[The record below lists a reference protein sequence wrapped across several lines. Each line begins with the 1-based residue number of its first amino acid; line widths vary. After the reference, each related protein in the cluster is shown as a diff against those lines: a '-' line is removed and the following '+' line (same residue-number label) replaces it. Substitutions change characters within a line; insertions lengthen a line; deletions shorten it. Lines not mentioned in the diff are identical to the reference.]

1 MGGMKTGGK
10 KVDRKQVY
18 CFLVTAMLV
27 CTLLISAFLAY
38 NGVRYSYYS
47 QRDYSLLGFMKDRVW
62 LHIVLFMAAVTGT
75 GVFGNLIKRLAE
87 TTQEKIGT
95 GVLLFTGVWILMVWS
110 LYVWQNP
117 YYPLGDQLNTTAG
130 AYYSLQGNYSMLSP
144 GGYIGM
150 YQQQKGLMFFYEILF
165 TIFGDFSYGEAKQIH
180 VLLGILG
187 LIAGYFFLKLHVQGV
202 ISRIIYC
209 IFYIFCMP
217 FMLYMPYIYGDVPSI
232 SLCMVMFWALSA
244 FGKNGKK
251 RYLVIAAATAG
262 CALLLRM
269 NTWIIL
275 IAVAIGLLLSAL
287 RQWKWKPIL
296 VALLVLLTAE
306 GSVKAV
312 DLAYEIRSGY
322 ESGIGIPSIL
332 WIAMGL
338 QETDG
343 FPGKYNRYQQAVFS
357 EFNYEREP
365 AAEVG
370 REYIKGRMQE
380 FVNNPE
386 EMVDFFKRKLQTQ
399 WLEPLFAS
407 LYSTNSFEDNKP
419 VPEWINDL
427 YYGASHDTVWRIA
440 NYYQSTVYLSLF
452 VFVAFALLRKEKE
465 QLDSVFW
472 IPLISVVGGF
482 LFSMIWENQSRYV
495 LPYFVFMLLYVPL
508 GLEKAAFVLLN
519 FFSRIHMSS
528 LGYIDVMRKER
539 GKNR

>member
-1 MGGMKTGGK
+1 MDSMKTGGK
-10 KVDRKQVY
+10 RLNRNQVY
-18 CFLVTAMLV
+18 CFLVTSMLV
-27 CTLLISAFLAY
+27 FALLISAFLAY
-38 NGVRYSYYS
+38 NGVRFSYYS
-47 QRDYSLLGFMKDRVW
+47 QRDYSLPSLMEDKVW
-62 LHIVLFMAAVTGT
+62 LHLVLFMAAVTCT
-75 GVFGNLIKRLAE
+75 GVFVNLIKRLAE
-87 TTQEKIGT
+87 RTQETIGT
-95 GVLLFTGVWILMVWS
+95 GVLLFTGVWILGVWS

-117 YYPLGDQLNTTAG
+117 YYPSGDQLNTTAG
-130 AYYSLQGNYSMLSP
+130 AYYCLQGNYSMLSP

-202 ISRIIYC
+202 VSRIIYC

-232 SLCMVMFWALSA
+232 SLCMVLFWALSA

-251 RYLVIAAATAG
+251 RYLVIAVVTAG

-269 NTWIIL
+269 NTWIVL
-275 IAVAIGLLLSAL
+275 IAVTIGLLLLAL

-296 VALLVLLTAE
+296 AATLVLLTAE

-312 DLAYEIRSGY
+312 DLMYEIRSGY

-343 FPGKYNRYQQAVFS
+343 FPGGYNRYQQAVF
-357 EFNYEREP
+357 EELNFEREP

-370 REYIKGRMQE
+370 REYVKGRMQE
-380 FVNNPE
+380 FVNNPK
-386 EMVDFFKRKLQTQ
+386 EMVGFYNRKLQTQ
-399 WLEPLFAS
+399 WLKPLFAS
-407 LYSTNSFEDNKP
+407 LYSTRSFDDKKP
-419 VPEWINDL
+419 MPEWIHAL
-427 YYGASHDTVWRIA
+427 YYGESHNIVWEIA
-440 NYYQSTVYLSLF
+440 NYYQSIVYLSLA
-452 VFVAFALLRKEKE
+452 VFVAFALLGKEKE
-465 QLDSVFW
+465 RLDSVFW

-495 LPYFVFMLLYVPL
+495 LPYYIFMLLYVPL
-508 GLEKAAFVLLN
+508 GLEKAASVLLN
-519 FFSRIHMSS
+519 FFSGMHMNSS
-528 LGYIDVMRKER
+528 GHIDVTCEEVGRN
-539 GKNR
+539 G